1 MTIELVSGFAQLEVV
16 YGGLGRRVVLSS
28 DSSCDDGAEH
38 SVYVEKSFDSKQFT
52 LRVDGAEKTVSLA
65 FVAGERD
72 VLNTKVSIIK
82 LSESINKIL
91 LLICG
96 QDAPVYLGGAPG
108 SSLGLHGCISWLA
121 TSNTV
126 PTSAGSQINFR

>member
-1 MTIELVSGFAQLEVV
+1 MTIQLVSGFAQLEVV

-38 SVYVEKSFDSKQFT
+38 SVYAEKSFDSKQFT

-72 VLNTKVSIIK
+72 VLNTKVY
-82 LSESINKIL
+82 ESFNL
-91 LLICG
+91 LE
-96 QDAPVYLGGAPG
+96 
-108 SSLGLHGCISWLA
+108 
-121 TSNTV
+121 
-126 PTSAGSQINFR
+126 

>member
-38 SVYVEKSFDSKQFT
+38 TIAVEKSFDSKQFT

-72 VLNTKVSIIK
+72 VLNTKVY
-82 LSESINKIL
+82 ESFDL
-91 LLICG
+91 LK
-96 QDAPVYLGGAPG
+96 
-108 SSLGLHGCISWLA
+108 
-121 TSNTV
+121 
-126 PTSAGSQINFR
+126 